1 MQVADILAQAQVQ
14 AAVVQA
20 MGLVIGLFCV
30 GLGLYCGLSQLAR
43 KSDPLSQTSVVFSCL
58 QPRVGEECTCFEAN
72 VGHMD
77 ACLQRAGNDWS
88 RSNGNGCRGADGGTG
103 SGTGVFK
110 LCQLPSGRIAG
121 ANVWVPRMAL
131 AHSCRGAHKPEYP
144 EYPEYPTYKVSSAC
158 LRRAHY
164 IHECVIHA
172 GSNLYLYLYFRP
184 LLPVYSLQ
192 GMLGQPG
199 SLGKSTSV
207 HNSTHLLIVICLQKT
222 LEIQSGKPP

>member
-88 RSNGNGCRGADGGTG
+88 RSNGNGCRGADGGE
-103 SGTGVFK
+103 
-110 LCQLPSGRIAG
+110 
-121 ANVWVPRMAL
+121 
-131 AHSCRGAHKPEYP
+131 RGD
-144 EYPEYPTYKVSSAC
+144 
-158 LRRAHY
+158 
-164 IHECVIHA
+164 
-172 GSNLYLYLYFRP
+172 
-184 LLPVYSLQ
+184 
-192 GMLGQPG
+192 GQQCG
-199 SLGKSTSV
+199 DTD
-207 HNSTHLLIVICLQKT
+207 ICLQSPACRGVVGRADQAGRAS
-222 LEIQSGKPP
+222 LGVHNHLPAVIMCGGFNRQAGHL